1 MSGKG
6 FAAARSWIALTFAVA
21 ALMPAPGAAQALRQ
35 AADRAGVLIGTAV
48 RPERL
53 SEAAY
58 AATLAREFN
67 LLEPED
73 ALKWEVLRP
82 DPQSFD
88 FSQAVVDFVLRHNMR
103 SEGTRWSGTGRIRHG
118 SRGPVHGRA
127 VLQTARDTA
136 KLGR

>member
-1 MSGKG
+1 MRCRLKMRVVVCGLCVFLATSPAPQSLRESAQHSAILIG
-6 FAAARSWIALTFAVA
+6 A
-21 ALMPAPGAAQALRQ
+21 ALRPAQ
-35 AADRAGVLIGTAV
+35 
-48 RPERL
+48 L

-58 AATLAREFN
+58 ANTLASELNR
-67 LLEPED
+67 LERED